1 MDIQVFSLSSPLLS
15 LFEQKCKDGS
25 FNLHSTHRNF
35 LVSKE
40 GTLYPWIWATKK
52 EEGYCYA

>member
-15 LFEQKCKDGS
+15 FFEQRCKDGS
-25 FNLHSTHRNF
+25 FNLYSTHRNF

-40 GTLYPWIWATKK
+40 GTFVSMNM
-52 EEGYCYA
+52 GH